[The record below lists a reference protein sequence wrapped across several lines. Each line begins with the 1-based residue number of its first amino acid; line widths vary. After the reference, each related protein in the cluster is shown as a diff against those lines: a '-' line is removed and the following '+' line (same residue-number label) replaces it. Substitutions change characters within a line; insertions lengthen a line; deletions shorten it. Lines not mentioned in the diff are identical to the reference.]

1 MRGRI
6 VKGIAG
12 FYYVHAEDGNT
23 YECKAKGVFRNR
35 NEKPLV
41 GDIVDIEITDEDKQ
55 LGNVVYIHDR
65 TNALIRPEVANVSQA
80 VVVFAAANPAIN
92 YHLLDEY
99 LIWMRYCDVPVI
111 LCINKTDLV
120 TDAELDE
127 IQRIYK
133 DSVEKILFISAE
145 TGYGCDVLLNE
156 LKGKMTVLSGPSGVG
171 KSSVMNIL
179 NPDANVKTGDI
190 SKKLGRGKHTTR
202 HSEIFCIEDDTYVM
216 DTPGFSSLSL
226 PMMEVVDLKGYFPEF
241 EQYEGNCKFL
251 GCIHENEPKCAVKD
265 AVAEANIAKER
276 YDSYIL
282 MLDEIRQQKRW

>member
-12 FYYVHAEDGNT
+12 FYYVYTDDGNM
-23 YECKAKGVFRNR
+23 YECKAKGIFRNR

-41 GDIVDIEITDEDKQ
+41 GDIVDIEVTDADR
-55 LGNVVYIHDR
+55 LCGNVICIHDR
-65 TNALIRPEVANVSQA
+65 ENTLIRPEVANVSQA
-80 VVVFAAANPAIN
+80 VVVFAAADPAPN
-92 YHLLDEY
+92 YHLLNEY
-99 LIWMRYCDVPVI
+99 LVWMRYCNVPVI
-111 LCINKTDLV
+111 LCINKIDLV
-120 TDAELDE
+120 TDTELDE

-133 DSVEKILFISAE
+133 KSVEKILFISAE
-145 TGYGCDVLLNE
+145 TGHGCDELLNE

-179 NPDANVKTGDI
+179 NPGANVKTGDI

-202 HSEIFCIEDDTYVM
+202 HSEIFRIDNDTYVM

-226 PMMEVVDLKGYFPEF
+226 PMMETVELKEFFPEF
-241 EQYEGNCKFL
+241 EQYEGNCRFL
-251 GCIHENEPKCAVKD
+251 GCVHENEPECAVKD
-265 AVAEANIAKER
+265 AVGAGNIAKER

-282 MLDEIRQQKRW
+282 MLEEVRQQKRW